1 MKHVFVV
8 NPVSGKA
15 DASLYLV
22 PRLIEAAAAAKI
34 DYEIELTQ
42 YPGHAREIAEKY
54 GKSGDA
60 VRLYACG
67 GDGTLN
73 EIFEGA
79 YPWPNAETASVP
91 CGSGN
96 DYVRNFGQVESFLNL
111 EDNIR
116 GTAIPVDLV
125 SVNRRVS
132 AAICSVGVDSEVA
145 YGIPKFRR
153 IPMCGGQMAY
163 NLSIVERMLH
173 KLGHKVR
180 IRVDDEF
187 MEGEYLICTVCN
199 GASYGGGYFAAPMA
213 DLQDSTL
220 DIILVKKISRLR
232 IAGVL
237 SKYQKGEH
245 IKNGKVVPELA
256 DVMQY
261 RRAKKVQIETLDGKP
276 FVVNIDGE
284 CGPADSLRAEIM
296 PLAARFVLPA
306 PVYEAFCRKS
316 RIMV

>member
-1 MKHVFVV
+1 MKHIFIV

-15 DASLYLV
+15 DATLYLV
-22 PRLIEAAAAAKI
+22 PRLIEAAAAAEI
-34 DYEIELTQ
+34 DYEIEVTQ
-42 YPGHAREIAEKY
+42 YPGHAREIAERY
-54 GKSGDA
+54 GRTGEK

-73 EIFEGA
+73 EVFEGA
-79 YPWPNAETASVP
+79 YPWCNAETASVP

-111 EDNIR
+111 ADNIR

-125 SVNRRVS
+125 AVNNRVS

-153 IPMCGGQMAY
+153 IPLCGGQMAY

-180 IRVDDEF
+180 LRVDDEVL
-187 MEGEYLICTVCN
+187 EGEYLICTVCN

-213 DLQDSTL
+213 DLQDNML
-220 DIILVKKISRLR
+220 DVILVKKISRLR

-245 IKNGKVVPELA
+245 FKNGVVVPELA

-261 RRAKKVQIETLDGKP
+261 RRAKKIYIEPMDKKS
-276 FVVNIDGE
+276 FIVNIDGE
-284 CGPADSLRAEIM
+284 CGPARALDAEIM
-296 PLAARFVLPA
+296 PQAARFVLPQ
-306 PVYEAFCRKS
+306 PIYEGFTQKS
-316 RIMV
+316 KVEV